1 MKKSFITAV
10 VALAVAAPAYFAFA
24 ADDFAFKSQI
34 EGRQAFMQVYRFNL
48 SILGG
53 MAKGDVEY
61 DADLAAA
68 SANNLLAASKMSNG
82 AMWPMGSHTEAA
94 GLADVT
100 AAKEAIWSTYPD
112 ISDKGKDLTEALT
125 AMAAV
130 AGDGL
135 ESLRSNMGAVGN
147 GCKGCHESYRLS
159 RD

>member
-1 MKKSFITAV
+1 MKKSFLTAV

-53 MAKGDVEY
+53 MARGDIEY
-61 DADLAAA
+61 DAELAAA
-68 SANNLLAASKMSNG
+68 SAHNLLLASKMDNG
-82 AMWPMGSHTEAA
+82 AMWPMGSHTEAP
-94 GLADVT
+94 GLADLT
-100 AAKEAIWSTYPD
+100 AAKEAAWSTNAD
-112 ISDKGKDLTEALT
+112 IAEKAKALTEALT

-135 ESLRSNMGAVGN
+135 GPLRSNMGAVGN
-147 GCKGCHESYRLS
+147 GCKGCHENYRLS

>member
-1 MKKSFITAV
+1 MKKSFFAAV

-24 ADDFAFKSQI
+24 QDDFAFKSQI

-53 MAKGDVEY
+53 MARGDVEY
-61 DADLAAA
+61 DAAMASA
-68 SANNLLAASKMSNG
+68 SANNLLAASKMDNG
-82 AMWPMGSHTEAA
+82 AMWPAGSHTEAP
-94 GLADVT
+94 GLADLT
-100 AAKEAIWSTYPD
+100 AAKETAWSTYPE
-112 ISDKGKDLTEALT
+112 IAEKGQALTEALT

-135 ESLRSNMGAVGN
+135 GPLRSNMGAVGD
-147 GCKGCHESYRLS
+147 GCKGCHESFRLS